1 MIDFIDFFKNID
13 CNQIIWFVDDS
24 NVYRVTFHK
33 TFEGNL
39 TTKPISGAIFIFNL
53 RSGQLFLKNMHVVTQ
68 TCYSFCLLGPVK
80 LLSIQAFWAGQKRLG
95 QLAKWK
101 TAEEVDALVRSLP
114 ECSIPSRCA
123 LRLRNSS
130 ATFHL
135 LSFFPC
141 SYILFDKIHVYLFCL
156 SIYTV
161 FTGLVL
167 FTVEVAL
174 RDLILSDYAKKNN
187 RQTWIP
193 KGVLS
198 IYHEEHRPTH
208 ILEFSKMVEADIAE
222 GDREDTFA

>member
-1 MIDFIDFFKNID
+1 MKGTLSTKK
-13 CNQIIWFVDDS
+13 V
-24 NVYRVTFHK
+24 VKEVM
-33 TFEGNL
+33 L
-39 TTKPISGAIFIFNL
+39 TKKDVKDVEKEDEYV
-53 RSGQLFLKNMHVVTQ
+53 LKNNLLKWRSERIQPRKHKDPQNQNTSESFIGREEQNYNKTKETQ
-68 TCYSFCLLGPVK
+68 PDLNQDLAN

-114 ECSIPSRCA
+114 
-123 LRLRNSS
+123 
-130 ATFHL
+130 
-135 LSFFPC
+135 
-141 SYILFDKIHVYLFCL
+141 
-156 SIYTV
+156 
-161 FTGLVL
+161 
-167 FTVEVAL
+167 VEVAL